1 MKPAFQYVDRQLAIA
16 RAFARSEA
24 SRIVSDCRHAI
35 KTDPEARAVAYGGAA
50 LVYCA
55 ATLTTWAIVFAL

>member
-1 MKPAFQYVDRQLAIA
+1 MKTAFHYVDHKLALA
-16 RAFARSEA
+16 RAFARSET
-24 SRIVSDCRHAI
+24 SRIVRESREAI

-55 ATLTTWAIVFAL
+55 ATLATWAIVFVL